1 MAHYSGNLS
10 FLVFSFSYTFPL
22 LPYILFLYIVVYVIV
37 VPLGRSA
44 SSHPKLTVEEIF

>member
-37 VPLGRSA
+37 VPLGHSA